1 MTTHAPFDAHT
12 GLFPCCGAHY
22 LERLMTGDA
31 MDADPA
37 EVDCGKAGQ

>member
-22 LERLMTGDA
+22 LAHLFSGDA
-31 MDADPA
+31 MDTDPHA
-37 EVDCGKAGQ
+37 VNCGKATA